1 MPIIIFESGQL
12 AEQIKE
18 KLIDKLTDISVEITG
33 IPKSLFFVTIR
44 EFPDENIAVGGKT
57 VKALK
62 MEISRQGF

>member
-12 AEQIKE
+12 GEKIKE

-57 VKALK
+57 VKELK
-62 MEISRQGF
+62 MEINR